1 MRPHSPPRTGS
12 AAFTTTPLR
21 RRWNERTETGAR
33 WTDGWARKAVARWQ
47 RSRPL
52 RRSLTGASRRPS
64 GSRAPGRTSGGPGAW
79 SPRGGWHVRH
89 WVPFC
94 PCHVSLMTL
103 KALTRTVGLGL
114 LRRRRWSWSGRRCRP
129 GIASSIFRRQCVRST
144 TPRRGPR
151 CSARF
156 GATRGRPA
164 ALKLPL
170 HKATERWLLA
180 WRPTT
185 LAAHRARPL
194 TVVATLGACGPR
206 RSRGCRCAACR
217 CAACGMCGLWCVRPA
232 GVRPVVCAACGVC
245 GLCFDLLMSRRGF
258 WAKGPQQPDPRST
271 PKAPRCA
278 PGAAGSAPF
287 VSFRQAHPSGSDK
300 AGSAHASS
308 KRRPPL
314 FLPQMEGKG
323 G

>member
-1 MRPHSPPRTGS
+1 
-12 AAFTTTPLR
+12 
-21 RRWNERTETGAR
+21 
-33 WTDGWARKAVARWQ
+33 
-47 RSRPL
+47 
-52 RRSLTGASRRPS
+52 
-64 GSRAPGRTSGGPGAW
+64 
-79 SPRGGWHVRH
+79 
-89 WVPFC
+89 
-94 PCHVSLMTL
+94 MTL

-185 LAAHRARPL
+185 LSAHRARPL

-217 CAACGMCGLWCVRPA
+217 CAAYC
-232 GVRPVVCAACGVC
+232 VRPVVCAACGVC
-245 GLCFDLLMSRRGF
+245 GLWCVRPVLRL
-258 WAKGPQQPDPRST
+258 WAKVPQQPDPRST

-278 PGAAGSAPF
+278 PGAAGSALPTSVCF
-287 VSFRQAHPSGSDK
+287 ISPSSSQRVGQGRFCSRQFK
-300 AGSAHASS
+300 ASAPAVPTPDGGGGGLIYDLDVVCEVA
-308 KRRPPL
+308 KERRL
-314 FLPQMEGKG
+314 ELEMHIGV
-323 G
+323 